1 VFRRLLKEGV
11 LAGVAGG
18 AALALVLRLIGAG
31 PIGRAVALEGAGG
44 DEMFS
49 LGAQQVGG
57 MVAAVLYGA
66 ALGAVF
72 TLAYALVRH
81 RMRTTDDWRASVA
94 LAATGFAAVFLLPF
108 LRYPANPPAVGD
120 PDTIGRRTAL
130 YLVAVGWSLLATWG
144 GWRAWR
150 ALVAKGVPTP
160 AAVPATVA
168 VWVVL
173 AAVGLVLLPSN
184 TDPVDAP
191 ATLIWQFR
199 LATVAGA
206 AAYWSVVGMVFG
218 WLRVR
223 DRPDVVVAGVDVHDH
238 A

>member
-1 VFRRLLKEGV
+1 MFRRLLKEGV

-18 AALALVLRLIGAG
+18 AALALVLRLIGEE
-31 PIGRAVALEGAGG
+31 PIGGAVALEGAGG
-44 DEMFS
+44 HDELFS
-49 LGAQQVGG
+49 RGTQQIGG
-57 MVAAVLYGA
+57 MVAAILYGA

-81 RMRTTDDWRASVA
+81 RLRTTDDWRASVA
-94 LAATGFAAVFLLPF
+94 VAAAGFAGVFLLPF
-108 LRYPANPPAVGD
+108 LKYPANPPAVGD

-130 YLVAVGWSLLATWG
+130 YLVAVAWSLVATWG

-150 ALVAKGVPTP
+150 ALVAKGVAT
-160 AAVPATVA
+160 AAPGSLA
-168 VWVVL
+168 VWVAL
-173 AAVGLVLLPSN
+173 AAIGLVVLPAN

-191 ATLIWQFR
+191 AALIWQFR

-206 AAYWSVVGMVFG
+206 AAFWTVTGMVFG

-223 DRPDVVVAGVDVHDH
+223 DRPEVLAVPDRA
-238 A
+238 